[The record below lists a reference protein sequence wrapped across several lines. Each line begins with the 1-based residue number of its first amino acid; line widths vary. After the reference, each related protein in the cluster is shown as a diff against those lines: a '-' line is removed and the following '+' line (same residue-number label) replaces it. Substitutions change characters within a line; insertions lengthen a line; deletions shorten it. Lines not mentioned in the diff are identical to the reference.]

1 VDAGDASL
9 SGDGSHVAFFE
20 SNPDFGFGANGPA
33 HVFLRD
39 LAGGDTALVSLGT
52 PGGLAAQQRRPSLDA
67 DATRISFDE
76 TASRADP
83 GHTFVRDLTT
93 GVTTPL
99 EDGPHGSSISNLDAT
114 GTCAAFRSSSP
125 NVSDPGYPSPD
136 FSHVYV
142 RAVGGDCPHVA
153 TGPGGGQGGGGG
165 GGGT

>member
-1 VDAGDASL
+1 
-9 SGDGSHVAFFE
+9 
-20 SNPDFGFGANGPA
+20 
-33 HVFLRD
+33 
-39 LAGGDTALVSLGT
+39 
-52 PGGLAAQQRRPSLDA
+52 DA

-125 NVSDPGYPSPD
+125 NVSDPGPPSPD
-136 FSHVYV
+136 SPHVYV
-142 RAVGGDCPHVA
+142 RPGGADCPHVA

-165 GGGT
+165 GGGTVDRTAPVVSGLHVTHKRFRLATKRTALAAKRHKRGTTFVFKLSEPARVTISI